1 MHTTVSPKTER
12 ASFLNNKLISLP
24 IKSNLNSMSEQ
35 IQPNIF
41 CNSGSHI
48 WSCHGNTDSWIL
60 TLIQEIQGMSL
71 KKLRIRL
78 ITILLI
84 NYTPI

>member
-1 MHTTVSPKTER
+1 MHTTVSPKSER
-12 ASFLNNKLISLP
+12 VFFLNNKLISLP

-41 CNSGSHI
+41 CYSGSHI
-48 WSCHGNTDSWIL
+48 WNHLSYHGNTDSWIL

-71 KKLRIRL
+71 
-78 ITILLI
+78 
-84 NYTPI
+84 